1 VGEPAPADSEP
12 TILWTLELP
21 GSRPAE
27 LAATRDASAVLVS
40 DGWGVAYRS
49 LTLRRLNLRDG
60 SLEAK
65 RRIGDSGRCF
75 AFDVS
80 GENFIAAFDKRL
92 RLMRT
97 DSLEELEVWDRRVP
111 RYANAIVWAGRRV
124 LLRNDARANVF
135 DLDSGTTR
143 RFTLGEIGGDLL
155 HQRPDGKVVA
165 GGVRGEQGTV
175 WEFESLDTRPRPVIA
190 TPSLHSIAVDHDGS
204 IWAAVGNAHIETTDW
219 HGEQGQVRVGIASVK
234 PGPPARELR
243 RYDPRR
249 PDPFILKTRRPF
261 RVISVGRGEL
271 WLAGDQHHEREL
283 AVIERLRLHDLKWLP
298 ALYGPRRHWVT
309 AMLPQA
315 GVAFSRRALDGERYE
330 LACLAAV
337 A

>member
-1 VGEPAPADSEP
+1 VGKSAPANSEP
-12 TILWTLELP
+12 TVRWTLELP
-21 GSRPAE
+21 GSRPGE
-27 LAATRDASAVLVS
+27 IAATRDVSSVLAS

-49 LTLRRLNLRDG
+49 LTLRRLHLRDG

-124 LLRNDARANVF
+124 LLRNGARANVF
-135 DLDSGTTR
+135 DLDSGTIR
-143 RFTLGEIGGDLL
+143 KFTLGEIGGALL

-165 GGVRGEQGTV
+165 GGVRGEQGTI
-175 WEFESLDTRPRPVIA
+175 WELESLDTRPRLLIA
-190 TPSLHSIAVDHDGS
+190 TPALHSIAVDDGGS
-204 IWAAVGNAHIETTDW
+204 IWAAVGIPQIERTEW
-219 HGEQGQVRVGIASVK
+219 YGQEGQPRIGIASAK

-243 RYDPRR
+243 RYHPKR
-249 PDPFILKTRRPF
+249 PDPFILKTPRPF
-261 RVISVGRGEL
+261 RVISAGRGEL
-271 WLAGDQHHEREL
+271 WLAGEQHHEGDQ

-298 ALYGPRRHWVT
+298 PLYGPRRHWVT
-309 AMLPQA
+309 AMLPHA
-315 GVAFSRRALDGERYE
+315 GVAFSRRALDGDRYE
-330 LACLAAV
+330 LACLAA
-337 A
+337 AD